1 MRIVRSVEILPPLR
15 PAQRLH
21 QRRRPSDG
29 DAARHGHRREAGEV
43 AVEAAPQGAA
53 PFVAQHIAQEWC
65 PAPASCDAARA
76 AEAYRPNLARRR
88 RRDLLPRV

>member
-15 PAQRLH
+15 PTQRH
-21 QRRRPSDG
+21 QRRRPVEG
-29 DAARHGHRREAGEV
+29 GTARHGHRREAGEV

-65 PAPASCDAARA
+65 PAPPSGDAARVTA
-76 AEAYRPNLARRR
+76 AYRPNPARRR